1 MKLDLSKLILEG
13 SGRRNNVGN
22 AQVER
27 VTKQYTVEP
36 EFMTYSCSYGDYEV
50 ISKKPIELNVVNLGN
65 NKVNIFGNV
74 ELVLGIPCDRC
85 LKVVPSKICFEL
97 SLDIDMNDEADR
109 CEDEEDYPFVDGRI
123 IDIDGM
129 LYPEIFMNLPTKV
142 LCSEDCKG
150 ICREC
155 GKNLNEGECGC
166 DTFVADPRMAAISD
180 IFKNFNNK

>member
-1 MKLDLSKLILEG
+1 MKLDLSKLILET
-13 SGRRNNVGN
+13 SGRRNNAGN
-22 AQVER
+22 TQVER

-36 EFMTYSCSYGDYEV
+36 EFTTYSCSYGDYEV
-50 ISKKPIELNVVNLGN
+50 ISKNPIELNVVNLGN

-85 LKVVPSKICFEL
+85 LKVVPSEICFEM
-97 SLDIDMNDEADR
+97 SLDIDLNDEADR
-109 CEDEEDYPFVDGRI
+109 TEDAEDYSYVDGRI

-142 LCSEDCKG
+142 LCNKDCKG